1 MNEELRNTT
10 EAGGNHAVD
19 AFHDMA
25 QIWLTSAERLSA
37 LNIGAARDALEDQ
50 TALARAMLGI
60 RAPDEAGS
68 IGSNFAQPML
78 DKALGYSRNA
88 WEIFSETQAQIAKL
102 VMAQMPSS
110 GGGRLPLPFD
120 WNAAFEMFRSSAR
133 QFSDMAAQNITA
145 AADTAAAAGATGMKK
160 SA

>member
-1 MNEELRNTT
+1 MNEELRNTA

-50 TALARAMLGI
+50 TALARAMLGV
-60 RAPDEAGS
+60 RAPEEAGNV
-68 IGSNFAQPML
+68 GGNFAQPMI

-88 WEIFSETQAQIAKL
+88 WEIFSEAQSQIAKL
-102 VMAQMPSS
+102 VMAQMPA
-110 GGGRLPLPFD
+110 GRLPLPFD
-120 WNAAFEMFRSSAR
+120 WNAAFDLFRTSAR
-133 QFSDMAAQNITA
+133 QFSDMAAQNMTA
-145 AADTAAAAGATGMKK
+145 AADTAAATGASMKK
-160 SA
+160 TA

>member
-1 MNEELRNTT
+1 MNAELRNTT

-37 LNIGAARDALEDQ
+37 LNIGAAREALEDQ

-60 RAPDEAGS
+60 RAPEDAGNV
-68 IGSNFAQPML
+68 GGNFAQPML

-88 WEIFSETQAQIAKL
+88 WEIFSETQSQLAKL
-102 VMAQMPSS
+102 AMAQMPSS
-110 GGGRLPLPFD
+110 GGRLPLPFD

-133 QFSDMAAQNITA
+133 QFSDMAAQNMTA
-145 AADTAAAAGATGMKK
+145 AADTAAAAGTTGMKK
-160 SA
+160 TA